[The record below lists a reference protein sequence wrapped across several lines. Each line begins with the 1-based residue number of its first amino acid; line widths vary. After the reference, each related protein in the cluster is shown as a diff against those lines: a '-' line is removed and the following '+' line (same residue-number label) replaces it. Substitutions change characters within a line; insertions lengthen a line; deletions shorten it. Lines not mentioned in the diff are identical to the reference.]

1 MLCFCWNDG
10 LESLLCSFV
19 DALVGSTCVSKF
31 SGPVLISDGGTIVSC
46 SYCLSTPSCCCSRKF
61 GVTFDSSGS
70 IYSWAEVIGD
80 TIRQLEQDKTVL
92 CLCLCVVLVL
102 FVMMCFGVLF
112 QIANP
117 MVAECDICSTPRP
130 LLDAHNR

>member
-1 MLCFCWNDG
+1 M
-10 LESLLCSFV
+10 
-19 DALVGSTCVSKF
+19 
-31 SGPVLISDGGTIVSC
+31 
-46 SYCLSTPSCCCSRKF
+46 
-61 GVTFDSSGS
+61 
-70 IYSWAEVIGD
+70 IGD

-92 CLCLCVVLVL
+92 CLCVCVVLVL

-117 MVAECDICSTPRP
+117 MVAECDIRSTRRP